1 MIRINDRA
9 PDFELTDDS
18 GNAFRLSSLT
28 GKKVLLVFYPG
39 DNTPVCTAQ
48 LCDYR
53 DGIEAFAHLGVTI
66 VGISSDDIDSHRKFR
81 AKHRLPFI
89 LLSDTDYTVAKQYG
103 CKGALGIKRAV
114 FLLDEQGI
122 VRHAHIEALSLFR
135 RKADELLE
143 IIGNLDEVS

>member
-1 MIRINDRA
+1 MISLNDRA
-9 PDFELTDDS
+9 PDFELEDDN
-18 GNAFRLSSLT
+18 GGVFRLSDLA
-28 GKKVLLVFYPG
+28 GQRVLLVFYPG

-53 DGIEAFAHLGVTI
+53 DGIEAFANLGVTI
-66 VGISSDDIDSHRKFR
+66 VGISSDDTDSHRKFR
-81 AKHRLPFI
+81 DRHRLPFI

-122 VRHAHIEALSLFR
+122 VRHQHIETLSLFR

-143 IIGNLDEVS
+143 IIGTLDEVS